1 MLQEAALTAFAAVQN
16 HCETRLEKYFA
27 ILTFDDSEVAVTQ
40 HGLLLEAQ
48 LSFHQGLSQPEL
60 CAGAVTGSS
69 ECVCEACHTLSIA
82 LHTKEIQKHE
92 VCGGF

>member
-48 LSFHQGLSQPEL
+48 LSFHQGCHSLS
-60 CAGAVTGSS
+60 
-69 ECVCEACHTLSIA
+69 CVQVLLQALLNVCVRHATL
-82 LHTKEIQKHE
+82 
-92 VCGGF
+92 